1 MILFFSHCKDASA
14 APSNVRTIVV
24 NSTVISVQ
32 WDGIKDCRDVNG
44 RIKWYRVQYTSEFSG
59 VVQSKYVL
67 GRWDDSGLET
77 LLTGLTPNTTYTIRV
92 AAVDVEGYV
101 GLYSSP
107 INISTIKLGMFVND
121 KPMLTV
127 HDPTKYI
134 IGCSGSGIVF

>member
-44 RIKWYRVQYTSEFSG
+44 RIKWYRVQYTSESRG
-59 VVQSKYVL
+59 VMNKIKL
-67 GRWDDSGLET
+67 GSWNDKGLET

-92 AAVDVEGYV
+92 AAVEAVEGYV
-101 GLYSSP
+101 GQYSSP
-107 INISTIKLGMFVND
+107 INTSTTKLGMYRNV
-121 KPMLTV
+121 KPI
-127 HDPTKYI
+127 H
-134 IGCSGSGIVF
+134 